1 MNRIARYLYR
11 YSIKQKMIVA
21 FLSISLLGVVTL
33 ALFAQYYYT
42 RATTNDFFN
51 IANSSSA
58 SLNNQIDRYFKQL
71 IQSTSAVIA
80 GPIPAVGGGLNMSN
94 EAGAVQAWLT
104 GKTALTA
111 SNKPIIEDTLRRYI
125 AINYSEIESL
135 VLLKKDGEFVSSN
148 GRVEAQTMEPWLAV
162 PFSDETIVIP
172 TYSSYPYKI
181 QIISLVVPVFSIED
195 TKIVGRLI
203 INLSLAEI
211 KEIMGKTTIGDT
223 GTFVIVSAADT
234 IVYHPDSSLVG
245 QPVSATPLNDFDLN
259 RSDTVQKVDGRDYLL
274 TFTRSDFTMW
284 RNVAV
289 VPLQEMATG
298 LNLAT
303 KSMLIVLICLFLL
316 VILVV
321 PMLTK
326 FLMQPVVRLKKAM
339 HEVERG
345 NLNVQVEYHPGKDE
359 LQSLSRSFSKM
370 LEQLNTLIEDVYRY
384 QLREM
389 KLEVQQKDATIK
401 ALQGQINPHFL
412 YNTLGII
419 RSMAFM
425 EEVPRIEKIAGN
437 LASFYRY
444 TAKLEPLEVTL
455 REEIDHLSKY
465 LEIIDIRF
473 MQNFQSKVYVHEK
486 FMSAHLVKLSL
497 QPIVENAV
505 KYAVEPKNGNA
516 SILVNAFD
524 EGEELI
530 IEVADNGPGMLP
542 EKLEAV
548 RNSLIQ
554 VAERKQE
561 DQYAIGGFSLGL
573 GLANVHARLVL
584 RYGMDY
590 GVTINSFPDRGT
602 VVSLRIPYRKI
613 RSDNES

>member
-1 MNRIARYLYR
+1 MKHIVRYLYR
-11 YSIKQKMIVA
+11 FSIKQKMIVA
-21 FLSISLLGVVTL
+21 FLTISLLSVMTI
-33 ALFAQYYYT
+33 ALSAQYYYT
-42 RATTNDFFN
+42 RATTQDFFN
-51 IANSSSA
+51 IASSSSA

-80 GPIPAVGGGLNMSN
+80 GPIPGMRDRLNTNN

-104 GKTALTA
+104 GKASLTS
-111 SNKPIIEDTLRRYI
+111 SNKSIIEDTLRRYI

-135 VLLKKDGEFVSSN
+135 VLLKENGEFVASN
-148 GRVEAQTMEPWLAV
+148 GRVEDQSVESWLSIPFTNETM
-162 PFSDETIVIP
+162 VIP
-172 TYSSYPYKI
+172 TYLSYPYKI
-181 QIISLVVPVFSIED
+181 PIVSLVIPVFSIED
-195 TKIVGRLI
+195 TSVVGRLI
-203 INLSLAEI
+203 INLSLAELN
-211 KEIMGKTTIGDT
+211 EIMGKTKIGET
-223 GTFVIVSAADT
+223 GTFVIVSADDT
-234 IVYHPDSSLVG
+234 VVYHPDSSLVG
-245 QPVSATPLNDFDLN
+245 KPISETPLNDFDLN
-259 RSDTVQKVDGRDYLL
+259 SSDTVQKVAGKDYLL

-289 VPLQEMATG
+289 VPLQEMAAG

-303 KSMLIVLICLFLL
+303 QSMLIVLISLFLI
-316 VILVV
+316 VILIV
-321 PMLTK
+321 PLLTS
-326 FLMQPVVRLKKAM
+326 FLIQPVLRLKRAM
-339 HEVERG
+339 HEVEMG
-345 NLNVQVEYHPGKDE
+345 NLAVRVEFHPGKDE

-370 LEQLNTLIEDVYRY
+370 LDHLNTLIEERYHY

-389 KLEVQQKDATIK
+389 KLEVQQKDAMIK

-419 RSMAFM
+419 RSIAFM

-437 LASFYRY
+437 LASFFRY

-455 REEIDHLSKY
+455 REEIEHLSKY

-473 MQNFQSKVYVHEK
+473 MQNFHSKVYVNEK

-524 EGEELI
+524 EGEDLI
-530 IEVADNGPGMLP
+530 IEVADNGPGMSQ
-542 EKLEAV
+542 EKLESI
-548 RNSLIQ
+548 RNSLLK
-554 VAERKQE
+554 VTKRKE
-561 DQYAIGGFSLGL
+561 EAQYRTQDSLGL
-573 GLANVHARLVL
+573 VNVHARLVL
-584 RYGMDY
+584 QYGMQY
-590 GVTINSFPDRGT
+590 GISINAFEERGT
-602 VVSLRIPYRKI
+602 VVSLRIPYKKV